1 MCSDLFFRLLLAEA
15 TGNEVSGN
23 PEGFARFDSRSKSA
37 GIFTSGGLP
46 APLWKSTSDSRLAS
60 FGLSRIIEPC
70 NTLLLVPVA
79 CGCTDFAPLS
89 FCSSVITGRPDDPS
103 VIVFLFGSICTKAD
117 LILFVVDHWK
127 HGKKLGK
134 IARYVD
140 FSTVEDGS
148 VIGANTSV
156 GFT

>member
-1 MCSDLFFRLLLAEA
+1 
-15 TGNEVSGN
+15 
-23 PEGFARFDSRSKSA
+23 
-37 GIFTSGGLP
+37 
-46 APLWKSTSDSRLAS
+46 
-60 FGLSRIIEPC
+60 
-70 NTLLLVPVA
+70 
-79 CGCTDFAPLS
+79 
-89 FCSSVITGRPDDPS
+89 
-103 VIVFLFGSICTKAD
+103 VFLFGSICTKAD